1 MQPDT
6 AADGEKSSPEAVMV
20 KAKRWIGLLAFA
32 LLMSSCATFDDA
44 KSSMKK
50 SFPGRENAPATTDN
64 NARK

>member
-1 MQPDT
+1 
-6 AADGEKSSPEAVMV
+6 MV